1 MKKLYRLT
9 QSGVDELKAEH
20 TELVSHRAPL
30 ADRIRQAR
38 ELGDLSENAEY
49 QSAREEQDRL
59 ETRISELEHIL
70 QNVQIIKKPKVDG
83 MVRLGS
89 TVQLKGLDGIAK
101 KFQIVGTMEADPMN
115 GKVSDESPIGKV
127 LIGKK
132 EGEVA
137 QIKTPNDVST
147 YTIVNIS

>member
-1 MKKLYRLT
+1 MKKLFRLT
-9 QSGVDELKAEH
+9 QSGVDELKSELAE
-20 TELVSHRAPL
+20 LISHRAPL

-70 QNVQIIKKPKVDG
+70 QNVKVIQKPKSNG
-83 MVRLGS
+83 HVRLGS
-89 TVQLKGLDGIAK
+89 TVQLKGPDGK
-101 KFQIVGTMEADPMN
+101 SLQFQIVGTVEADPLN
-115 GKVSDESPIGKV
+115 GKISDESPIGKV

-132 EGEVA
+132 EGDKAEI
-137 QIKTPNDVST
+137 QNSGQNTSYK
-147 YTIVNIS
+147 IVNIS